1 MRAVVVFFLSLC
13 CFLLG
18 GHKDIFAAK
27 PHHST
32 SHAVIQRTDK
42 QQIRIGNTCRYL
54 FLISSNSLTEKKA
67 DFTSVEDEGDEED
80 GLSARKQ
87 VLTLRHAGTPVHS
100 AALIYRCTCLNGS
113 LPFCEHLS
121 YTSSFKYILQRV
133 LRI

>member
-1 MRAVVVFFLSLC
+1 MRAVAVFFLSLC
-13 CFLLG
+13 FFLLG
-18 GHKDIFAAK
+18 GRNGVFAAK

-32 SHAVIQRTDK
+32 SHSAIQRTDK
-42 QQIRIGNTCRYL
+42 QQIKIGNTCRYL
-54 FLISSNSLTEKKA
+54 FLISNNNLTEKKE

-80 GLSARKQ
+80 GCSARKQ
-87 VLTLRHAGTPVHS
+87 VLPLRYAIRPVHS
-100 AALIYRCTCLNGS
+100 AELIYICNCLSGS